1 MERINVGLIGYG
13 MAGRV
18 FHAPL
23 VHQVEGLYLAAIRE
37 TKEENINI
45 IKERYPDAKIVNK
58 TAALLEDP
66 SIDLIVVA
74 APNKYH
80 YNLTKEALNAG
91 KHVVVDKP
99 FTITS
104 AEAQELVELAR
115 KVGKVVSVYQN
126 RRWDS
131 DFLTVKKVIESGKL
145 GRIVEYESHF
155 DRFRNDIRPNTW
167 KEEGELGTGLLYDL
181 GSHLIDQALVLFG
194 EPVSISADIRVQRDN
209 SEIPDHFSMMMD
221 YGKFKATIRSGMLVK
236 EPLPKYTILGTEGAF
251 VKYGMDVQEA
261 ALNEAKIPLSDPN
274 WGKEPE
280 EIWGILNTVAE
291 GRVTLESEKGDYV
304 AFYANVCNAINNKAE
319 LIVKPEQALTTIK
332 VIEYAMQSHEEKRTI
347 PFKA

>member
-1 MERINVGLIGYG
+1 MEIINVGLIGFG

-23 VHQVEGLYLAAIRE
+23 VHHVEGLHLASIRE
-37 TKEENINI
+37 TKADNIAI
-45 IKERYPDAKIVNK
+45 IKERYPEAKIVDD
-58 TAALLEDP
+58 TSALLTDP
-66 SIDLIVVA
+66 NIDMVVIA

-80 YNLTKEALNAG
+80 FSLAKEALNAD

-104 AEAQELVELAR
+104 AEAQELIELA
-115 KVGKVVSVYQN
+115 KQKGKIVSVYQN

-194 EPVSISADIRVQRDN
+194 EPLSISADIRVQRDN
-209 SEIPDHFSMMMD
+209 SEIADHFSMMMD

-236 EPLPKYTILGTEGAF
+236 EPLPKYTLLGTEGAF
-251 VKYGMDVQEA
+251 VKYGMDIQETT
-261 ALNEAKIPLSDPN
+261 LNEAKISLSDPN

-280 EIWGILNTVAE
+280 EIWGILNTVE
-291 GRVTLESEKGDYV
+291 GGRLTLTSEKGDYP
-304 AFYANVCNAINNKAE
+304 AYYINVYETIIGKSA
-319 LIVKPEQALTTIK
+319 LIVKPEQALKTIK
-332 VIEYAMQSHEEKRTI
+332 VIEYAMKSHDEKRTI
-347 PFKA
+347 PFEA